1 MNSASDFTR
10 NHFSKHALWWYV
22 ASVLIMCFG
31 TFMAAQYYPGG
42 FDWFYTVASAL
53 ASHKH
58 NPIGSVWFAGSLS
71 LSMLMLWFYV
81 SSIKSGLS
89 AILPAA
95 GFAFTA
101 IRIGLLFGF
110 LLGVER
116 LFIYDLSQW
125 INKAHEVIALFTLL
139 GLYIGILS
147 LLIQLIHRKK
157 STIYPL
163 LLVVSPLLAIGIG
176 GLWLYIDQ
184 RDLGWVDTNWREK
197 GIPIWLSFAFW
208 QWLAIGLLWA
218 GLGLLYTF
226 TNNKDYLESE

>member
-1 MNSASDFTR
+1 MINEWVMIRKS
-10 NHFSKHALWWYV
+10 NHHIKRSLWWYV
-22 ASVLIMCFG
+22 AALLIMCFG
-31 TFMAAQYYPGG
+31 SFMAAQYYPGG

-58 NPIGSVWFAGSLS
+58 NPTGSFWFAGSLS
-71 LSMLMLWFYV
+71 LSMLFLWLYV
-81 SSIKSGLS
+81 SSIKGNLS
-89 AILPAA
+89 AMLPAA
-95 GFAFTA
+95 GFAITA

-110 LLGVER
+110 LLGAER
-116 LFIYDLSQW
+116 LFIHDLSRL
-125 INKAHEVIALFTLL
+125 IDKAHEGIALFTLL

-147 LLIQLIHRKK
+147 LLIQLIHRNKCN
-157 STIYPL
+157 IFPVL
-163 LLVVSPLLAIGIG
+163 LIVSPLVAIGLG

-208 QWLAIGLLWA
+208 QWLAIGLIWA

-226 TNNKDYLESE
+226 TNKK